1 MFGNYKALLKTYF
14 CLSLFIVLF
23 SRFFLLGALSLL
35 QFSFQIKLCT
45 HLFYLLQDNYDN
57 LGEECLDSVKTYT
70 QMEAKNA
77 VLNPVIATACHGY
90 IDRYC
95 SDEVSHKVSK

>member
-1 MFGNYKALLKTYF
+1 MFDLKKKNHLWCTY
-14 CLSLFIVLF
+14 S
-23 SRFFLLGALSLL
+23 
-35 QFSFQIKLCT
+35 
-45 HLFYLLQDNYDN
+45 FYLLQDNFDN

-95 SDEVSHKVSK
+95 SDEVLHKVSK

>member
-1 MFGNYKALLKTYF
+1 MFGNYKAILKTYF
-14 CLSLFIVLF
+14 CLSLSIVLF
-23 SRFFLLGALSLL
+23 SRFFLLGTLSFL
-35 QFSFQIKLCT
+35 QFSFQRKIVY
-45 HLFYLLQDNYDN
+45 LFVYLLQDNYDN

-95 SDEVSHKVSK
+95 ADEVLHKVSK

>member
-1 MFGNYKALLKTYF
+1 MFGITRPFWKPI
-14 CLSLFIVLF
+14 SD
-23 SRFFLLGALSLL
+23 FFLLGALSLP
-35 QFSFQIKLCT
+35 QFSFQIEIKYL
-45 HLFYLLQDNYDN
+45 LFFYLLQDNFDN

-95 SDEVSHKVSK
+95 SDEVLHKVSK

>member
-1 MFGNYKALLKTYF
+1 M
-14 CLSLFIVLF
+14 
-23 SRFFLLGALSLL
+23 
-35 QFSFQIKLCT
+35 
-45 HLFYLLQDNYDN
+45 QDNFDN

-95 SDEVSHKVSK
+95 SDEVLHKVSKLYYDFNLLTCLLSLLNDQYIFFQILEAYNIQVL

>member
-1 MFGNYKALLKTYF
+1 MAAKWFSSLDTNSTFTSTIIFSDKDYAL
-14 CLSLFIVLF
+14 I
-23 SRFFLLGALSLL
+23 
-35 QFSFQIKLCT
+35 
-45 HLFYLLQDNYDN
+45 FYLLQDNFDN

-95 SDEVSHKVSK
+95 SDEVLHKVSKQLWFQFWILDFKDTGK

>member
-1 MFGNYKALLKTYF
+1 MLANVWCDSEKIF
-14 CLSLFIVLF
+14 LFESIVLF
-23 SRFFLLGALSLL
+23 SQFFLLGALSLL
-35 QFSFQIKLCT
+35 SFQIKIMYLF
-45 HLFYLLQDNYDN
+45 FYLLQDNFDN

-95 SDEVSHKVSK
+95 SDEVLHKVSK

>member
-1 MFGNYKALLKTYF
+1 MVLKW
-14 CLSLFIVLF
+14 LDNHVLDMVLDMVLILF
-23 SRFFLLGALSLL
+23 SNNLLAVLDWLS
-35 QFSFQIKLCT
+35 I
-45 HLFYLLQDNYDN
+45 LFHLLQDNYDN

-95 SDEVSHKVSK
+95 SDEVLHKVSK